1 MKSKFLPLIRSLGFR
16 PLRLGCSNLDTRA
29 AMYRFAWL
37 MRGLCAAA
45 LAMGSCDDQG
55 GLSDAGSLEAEE
67 NTATL
72 AVGADSSERY
82 LLSHVR
88 LQYQYVGA
96 NCAERLCLAWSV
108 EPFDS
113 ERPAKDFLRLSL
125 PTMSGELALNDP
137 QVLLQVNLPP
147 EGPLLNMHPVLG
159 VELPWATPCPE
170 CTGSVHIGADVLE
183 RTLHV
188 DMNGTVGTRG
198 SCRDGACYS
207 ERDRDA
213 GIWSFDYCDGGVCNS
228 MVPCGGPGEFQSP
241 ATACPNPLYTARP
254 IRARA
259 RAKLP

>member
-1 MKSKFLPLIRSLGFR
+1 MS
-16 PLRLGCSNLDTRA
+16 
-29 AMYRFAWL
+29 
-37 MRGLCAAA
+37 GLCAAA
-45 LAMGSCDDQG
+45 LAMGGCDDHG
-55 GLSDAGSLEAEE
+55 GLSDAGSLETEE

-72 AVGADSSERY
+72 AVGAEPSY

-88 LQYQYVGA
+88 LLYQYVGTD
-96 NCAERLCLAWSV
+96 CAARLCLAWSL

-113 ERPAKDFLRLSL
+113 ERPAMDFLRQSL
-125 PTMSGELALNDP
+125 PAMSGELTLNDP

-147 EGPLLNMHPVLG
+147 EGPLLNMHPVPG
-159 VELPWATPCPE
+159 VELPWAKPCPE

-183 RTLHV
+183 RTLQV

-198 SCRDGACYS
+198 SCLYGGCYS

-213 GIWSFDYCDGGVCNS
+213 GSWSFDYCDGGVCS
-228 MVPCGGPGEFQSP
+228 SVVPGEGPGEFQSP
-241 ATACPNPLYTARP
+241 VTDCPNPLYTARP